1 MKKTNTKRAL
11 GMSLISLLACGIMFA
26 GSTYA
31 WFTDSVEVK
40 GNKIETGTLKVD
52 LEILEKGQYVSLRNA
67 TAPVFG
73 GVLWEPGYTDF
84 AVLKVENEG
93 NLATKWNLSAV
104 KVGADA
110 KGLANVID
118 VYTLESDIKLDA
130 PTSLKD
136 SAYTRVGTLADVLA
150 KGTLLEGKFDA
161 NKTGAAKY
169 LGIML
174 HMQEEAGNKYQGADD
189 VAFDLKL
196 NAYQLNQ
203 EVDGFGN
210 PDYDKV

>member
-11 GMSLISLLACGIMFA
+11 GMSLISLLACGVMFA

-52 LEILEKGQYVSLRNA
+52 LEMLEDGKFVSLRDSA
-67 TAPVFG
+67 DPVFG

-93 NLATKWNLSAV
+93 NLAVKWNLSAV
-104 KVGADA
+104 KVGADT
-110 KGLANVID
+110 KKLAEVID
-118 VYTLESDIKLDA
+118 VYTRVSDAELKA

-136 SAYTRVGTLADVLA
+136 STYTKVGTLADVLA
-150 KGTLLEGKFDA
+150 KGTMLEGEFAPETKG
-161 NKTGAAKY
+161 TAKSPSFW
-169 LGIML
+169 IFNT
-174 HMQEEAGNKYQGADD
+174 E
-189 VAFDLKL
+189 
-196 NAYQLNQ
+196 
-203 EVDGFGN
+203 
-210 PDYDKV
+210 